1 MQNVNVANMPI
12 GKDRIVDSYASPKYK
27 LVNGSDSR
35 EPVRRT
41 IMSEASK
48 DQPGNHDVA
57 VAIITPSGI
66 YPSEDTLARVPR
78 DTPVA
83 EVLQR
88 AAAYLKLTN
97 TGDWVLRH
105 GERTLAPH
113 DTFKHLGLTCIVD
126 LEWHKAE
133 GGGGA

>member
-1 MQNVNVANMPI
+1 MI
-12 GKDRIVDSYASPKYK
+12 DIITSPKYK

-35 EPVRRT
+35 EPVWSLN
-41 IMSEASK
+41 MSEAGK
-48 DQPGNHDVA
+48 DKPVDHEVA
-57 VAIITPSGI
+57 VAVITPSGI

-83 EVLQR
+83 QVLQH
-88 AAAYLKLTN
+88 AASHLKLTN
-97 TGDWVLRH
+97 TGDWVLRI
-105 GERTLAPH
+105 GERMLAPH